1 MGFSITWK
9 NLKKLFDKPNIAIF
23 TVNFHLGLL
32 TFPPSPFFFLLFP
45 IFCFGIIFLLA
56 KGISFVY
63 TLMQVHWQQILSA
76 FAVTEMPLS
85 FKGYFYLVQTLK

>member
-1 MGFSITWK
+1 M
-9 NLKKLFDKPNIAIF
+9 
-23 TVNFHLGLL
+23 
-32 TFPPSPFFFLLFP
+32 
-45 IFCFGIIFLLA
+45 
-56 KGISFVY
+56 Y